1 VVSPL
6 LANIALNGIEAIH
19 PSVRYADDMVF
30 FLKPEDDATAILSQI
45 NHFLALRGLN
55 ISPTKTK
62 LTATR
67 DGFDFLGWHF
77 QVQSN
82 GKFRSVPSQD
92 NFAAFRKQV
101 KAIVHHSNHG
111 AQEQAQQLAPLV
123 RGWRNYHRFCRMKG
137 SRNSLYFIETRTFA
151 RFNQEPSL
159 NRYSAKKLLDSA
171 FPKVAYSEN
180 KHINVK
186 GAKSPFDGDLPYWS
200 ARNSKLY
207 DGETSKALNRQHH
220 ACASCGHK
228 LLSDER
234 VHLHHLNGN
243 HDDWNKKNLIAIHES
258 CHDLLHRSKG

>member
-1 VVSPL
+1 VISPL

-19 PSVRYADDMVF
+19 PSVRYADDRVF
-30 FLKPEDDATAILSQI
+30 FLKPEDDATAIRSQI
-45 NHFLALRGLN
+45 NHFLALRGLH
-55 ISPTKTK
+55 ISPPKTK

-92 NFAAFRKQV
+92 NFAAFRKKV
-101 KAIVHHSNHG
+101 KAIVHHSNQG
-111 AQEQAQQLAPLV
+111 AQAQAQQLAPLV

-151 RFNQEPSL
+151 RFNQAPNQ
-159 NRYSAKKLLDSA
+159 NRYSAKKLLDRA
-171 FPKVAYSEN
+171 FPKVSDSEN
-180 KHINVK
+180 KHINVR

-207 DGETSKALNRQHH
+207 DGQTSKALNRQHH
-220 ACASCGHK
+220 TCASCGHP
-228 LLSDER
+228 LRSDER